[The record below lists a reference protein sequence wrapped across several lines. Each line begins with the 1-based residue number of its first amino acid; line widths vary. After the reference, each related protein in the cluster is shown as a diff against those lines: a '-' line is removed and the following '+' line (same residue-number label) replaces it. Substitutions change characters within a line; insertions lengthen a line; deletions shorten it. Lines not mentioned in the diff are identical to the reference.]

1 LSSFSCLSKPFSSC
15 PVLSLSPFWLK
26 ETIYYTSC
34 IINYRQGVVCVQ
46 FNAKK
51 FSSRK
56 ERADGIYIDKAIY
69 VVTKNIDN
77 VKAYKKK

>member
-1 LSSFSCLSKPFSSC
+1 M
-15 PVLSLSPFWLK
+15 
-26 ETIYYTSC
+26 
-34 IINYRQGVVCVQ
+34 CVQ

-56 ERADGIYIDKAIY
+56 ERADGIHIDKAIY

-77 VKAYKKK
+77 VKVYKKKWQLILYKVANKILQNRYLFYKVAY